1 MSLFFDC
8 IHECAIVAILIHN
21 VIVIPRLKIFLV
33 FYYELRGADSCQGFD
48 FVDCALSEHVIFLKL
63 FDGDNLDCE
72 FS

>member
-8 IHECAIVAILIHN
+8 IHECAIVTILIHN
-21 VIVIPRLKIFLV
+21 VIVIPCLKILLV
-33 FYYELRGADSCQGFD
+33 FNYELRGADSCQGFD
-48 FVDCALSEHVIFLKL
+48 FVNCTLSEHFIFLEL